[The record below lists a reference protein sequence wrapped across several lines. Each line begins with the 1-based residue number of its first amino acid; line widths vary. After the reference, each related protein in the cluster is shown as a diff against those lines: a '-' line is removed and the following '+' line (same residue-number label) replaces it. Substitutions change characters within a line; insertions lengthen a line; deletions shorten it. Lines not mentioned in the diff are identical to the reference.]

1 MDMRLTLII
10 DLDGRLI
17 AMIEIHIKLFPD
29 LFLLHFF
36 AVSNIALKY
45 GILASR
51 LVIVWN
57 I

>member
-10 DLDGRLI
+10 DLDGRQI

-36 AVSNIALKY
+36 AVSNNAHKY